1 MISILVFILFST
13 PLILKKFS
21 NNNLI
26 LTSNNLGINL
36 WQSWNEPNT
45 SNIKNINSL
54 KINGISDL
62 LSDSAK
68 IKIEH
73 LKNDSNWIYEV
84 NKIYFDEII
93 KKFKQNKLE
102 FVKIY
107 FSRIFSLYFWFINY
121 DFPKANHFM
130 IVLPWLF
137 VILNFFIFFNKK
149 KNNFISSQNKIF
161 EKLIIFIIGVY
172 TLLLPIFNLIP
183 MDKLIIF
190 PLVCIFASENIFYFY
205 KKIKS
210 NKI

>member
-1 MISILVFILFST
+1 MNKKTNFPDLERLPPHNHFKHFFNWLWNKPRWIFEGFYERKFLKINTKVNDQHKKNSNIIVPGIIAYLYYTGSILLVLFFFLPIYILIIFIEFITL
-13 PLILKKFS
+13 KFS

-73 LKNDSNWIYEV
+73 LKNDSNWIYKV

-121 DFPKANHFM
+121 
-130 IVLPWLF
+130 
-137 VILNFFIFFNKK
+137 
-149 KNNFISSQNKIF
+149 
-161 EKLIIFIIGVY
+161 
-172 TLLLPIFNLIP
+172 
-183 MDKLIIF
+183 
-190 PLVCIFASENIFYFY
+190 
-205 KKIKS
+205 
-210 NKI
+210 